1 MRIQLRQPISVT
13 HRAEAG
19 LCLIA
24 VAAFGFW
31 AMNGGPRNMAVAP
44 FGVSASRAA
53 TTVSETEN
61 GWREF
66 TVAQRIPDILSQA
79 TLPELNFQNREHI
92 PVAKI
97 DGAVFNG
104 RLPETLWVKLD
115 QPGNA
120 FLIVETDAGTF
131 VKALEDAS
139 PGFPSPCKLDAQAFG
154 TLQGQPIYFD
164 RDQLYMKSL
173 WIVQDATANPARIPG
188 WVQIPGA
195 ERTGSGIA
203 VK

>member
-1 MRIQLRQPISVT
+1 MRIHLWQPISAT

-19 LCLIA
+19 LCLFA

-31 AMNGGPRNMAVAP
+31 STNGGTLNKSVAP
-44 FGVSASRAA
+44 WGMSSTRAA
-53 TTVSETEN
+53 TSVSETEN
-61 GWREF
+61 VWREF
-66 TVAQRIPDILSQA
+66 TVAQRIPDVLNET

-104 RLPETLWVKLD
+104 RLPDTLWVKLD

-120 FLIVETDAGTF
+120 FLIAETDAGTF

-164 RDQLYMKSL
+164 RDQLTLKSL
-173 WIVQDATANPARIPG
+173 WVVQDAAANPARIPG
-188 WVQIPGA
+188 WVQIP
-195 ERTGSGIA
+195 RSGSGIA
-203 VK
+203 AK